1 MQIEKVKLADIREY
15 ETNAKLHPQ
24 SQIEQIKQSISDFGF
39 NDPIAID
46 ENNVIIE
53 GHGRF
58 KAVRQLGWTE
68 VECIRLPHMDEQ
80 QKKAYIL
87 AHNKLTMNT
96 DFDPDMLAM
105 EIESILDFDME
116 DYGFDIPELDE
127 PDELEKEPPEKE
139 SHREATYKQYNL
151 DLLDLSRLD
160 GFYDMPTLE
169 PTQHIPQDL
178 IGFNYMLTSKD
189 KTSGIHCFV
198 DDYQFERLWNDP
210 YRYLEK
216 VKEFDCFLTPDFSLY
231 LDMPMAMKIW
241 NVYRS
246 RLIGQFM
253 QSNGVTVIP
262 TISWAEYDTFEFAF
276 AGIEKGSVVAISTIG
291 VKTNGTAMRV
301 WRDGMEEMMKRLQP
315 SAILVYGGKI
325 PFDYGD
331 TMVYYYDNKVT
342 ERMRTEVKHG
352 LSDEQN
358 TD

>member
-1 MQIEKVKLADIREY
+1 MLKIEIVKLSDIKEY
-15 ETNAKLHPQ
+15 GLNAKLHPQ
-24 SQIEQIKQSISDFGF
+24 SQIEQIKKSILDFQF

-58 KAVRQLGWTE
+58 KAIQQLGYTE
-68 VECIRLPHMDEQ
+68 IECIRLPHMDEQ

-116 DYGFDIPELDE
+116 DYGFDIPDLDE
-127 PDELEKEPPEKE
+127 PEKEPQEKE

-151 DLLDLSRLD
+151 DLVDLNRLD

-169 PTQHIPQDL
+169 PTQHIPKDL

-189 KTSGIHCFV
+189 KENGIHCFV

-210 YRYLEK
+210 YRHLDK
-216 VKEFDCFLTPDFSLY
+216 IKEFDCFLTPDFSLY

-253 QSNGVTVIP
+253 QNNGVTVIP
-262 TISWAEYDTFEFAF
+262 TISWAESDTFEFAF
-276 AGIEKGSVVAISTIG
+276 AGIKKGSVVAISTIG

-301 WRDGMEEMMKRLQP
+301 WRDGVEERMKRLQP
-315 SAILVYGGKI
+315 SAILVNGGTI
-325 PFDYGD
+325 PFD
-331 TMVYYYDNKVT
+331 
-342 ERMRTEVKHG
+342 
-352 LSDEQN
+352 
-358 TD
+358 